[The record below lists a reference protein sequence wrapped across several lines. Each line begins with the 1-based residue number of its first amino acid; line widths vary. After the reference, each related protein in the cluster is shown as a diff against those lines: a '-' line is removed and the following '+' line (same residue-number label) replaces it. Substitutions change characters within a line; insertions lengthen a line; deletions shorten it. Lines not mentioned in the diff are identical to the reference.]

1 MKPIRPIAE
10 YLRTIAGMSLNFA
23 HPRDPVHRQRVLDG
37 ESTIDRYLSHQFKTY
52 TGMPLI
58 QFIIKKRLTAAR
70 NMIRSGMPA
79 MDACMLC
86 GFNDY
91 SNFHKAFK
99 KEFGKIPK
107 EFRNI

>member
-1 MKPIRPIAE
+1 MQHSLKINRVVEYINENLSQDLSLEKLAE
-10 YLRTIAGMSLNFA
+10 ICFISK
-23 HPRDPVHRQRVLDG
+23 
-37 ESTIDRYLSHQFKTY
+37 SYLSHQFKTY

-99 KEFGKIPK
+99 KEFGKSPK
-107 EFRNI
+107 EFRKI